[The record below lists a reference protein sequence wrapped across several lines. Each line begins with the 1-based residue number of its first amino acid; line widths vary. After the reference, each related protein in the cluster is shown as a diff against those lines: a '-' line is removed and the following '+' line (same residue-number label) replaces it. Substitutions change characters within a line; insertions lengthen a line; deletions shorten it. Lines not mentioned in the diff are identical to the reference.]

1 MNYDAGK
8 QNNNYTNFQ
17 RNNSILVPPLSKGG
31 LGGVEECCTILDNW
45 YYLAIA
51 NQQIDWLKKQPD
63 GIIFQQDSGDSI
75 VAIKKDKSC
84 LLLVLVDRETLSTSV
99 AQSILDLNNP
109 LKLIFPYSQ
118 AMLLALLWKTQPKNI
133 YIIGFGGGTLPRILH
148 HYFPNAIVESADID
162 ATVVEVAQKFFG
174 IQFNDRLKVAIQDGR
189 QYLAEQ
195 NPTIKNDI
203 IIVDAGFG
211 SGYMPYPLV
220 TQEFYQLCKTHLS
233 NTGVVAI
240 HLFHKQEFNA
250 AAVKTIQSVF
260 AQVYI
265 CNLDAGNSIA
275 FATNAS
281 DLDRNEIFLKAEI
294 IQDFHNLEFSLIEM
308 SFQLKTLA
316 ELPEWLKIWETLPI
330 FTDAAM
336 PREYLE

>member
-1 MNYDAGK
+1 
-8 QNNNYTNFQ
+8 
-17 RNNSILVPPLSKGG
+17 
-31 LGGVEECCTILDNW
+31 
-45 YYLAIA
+45 
-51 NQQIDWLKKQPD
+51 
-63 GIIFQQDSGDSI
+63 
-75 VAIKKDKSC
+75 
-84 LLLVLVDRETLSTSV
+84 LVDRETLSTSV

-189 QYLAEQ
+189 QYLDEQ

>member
-1 MNYDAGK
+1 MSYYAGEQK
-8 QNNNYTNFQ
+8 IN
-17 RNNSILVPPLSKGG
+17 
-31 LGGVEECCTILDNW
+31 
-45 YYLAIA
+45 YLAIPH
-51 NQQIDWLKKQPD
+51 QQIDWLQQQPD

-75 VAIKKDKSC
+75 VAIKKEKSC

-109 LKLIFPYSQ
+109 LKLIFPYSK
-118 AMLLALLWKTQPKNI
+118 AMLLALLWKTQPKKL

-162 ATVVEVAQKFFG
+162 ATVVEVAQKF
-174 IQFNDRLKVAIQDGR
+174 GR

-195 NPTIKNDI
+195 NPTIKNDL

-250 AAVKTIQSVF
+250 AAVKTLQTVF

-308 SFQLKTLA
+308 SLQLKTLA

>member
-1 MNYDAGK
+1 MKKNYSEVFQK
-8 QNNNYTNFQ
+8 Q
-17 RNNSILVPPLSKGG
+17 I
-31 LGGVEECCTILDNW
+31 NW
-45 YYLAIA
+45 IH
-51 NQQIDWLKKQPD
+51 KQPD

-99 AQSILDLNNP
+99 AQSILDLNYP

-133 YIIGFGGGTLPRILH
+133 YTIGFGGGTLPRILH

-162 ATVVEVAQKFFG
+162 GTVVEVAQKFFG

-195 NPTIKNDI
+195 NPTIKNDL

-220 TQEFYQLCKTHLS
+220 TQEFYQVCKMHLS

-240 HLFHKQEFNA
+240 HLFHKQKFNA
-250 AAVKTIQSVF
+250 AAVKTIQTVF

-265 CNLDAGNSIA
+265 CHLDAGNSIA
-275 FATNAS
+275 FATNAP
-281 DLDRNEIFLKAEI
+281 DLARNEIFLKAEL
-294 IQDFHNLEFSLIEM
+294 IQDFHNLEFSLTEM
-308 SFQLKTLA
+308 SLQLKTLA

-336 PREYLE
+336 PREYLD